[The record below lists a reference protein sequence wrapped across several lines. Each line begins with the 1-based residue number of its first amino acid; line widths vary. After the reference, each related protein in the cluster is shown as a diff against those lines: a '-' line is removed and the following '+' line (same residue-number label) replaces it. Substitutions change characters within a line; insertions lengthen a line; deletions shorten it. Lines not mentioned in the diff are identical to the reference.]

1 MIKRWKQMSHNRAE
15 EHGAKKLMVTDD
27 QLHDLGLVTELLL
40 QRRLTINYREES

>member
-1 MIKRWKQMSHNRAE
+1 MSHNRAE